1 METSFKKDAGKDFEF
16 LKEKLE
22 ESGDRDELEESLK
35 EEIKSA

>member
-1 METSFKKDAGKDFEF
+1 MESSFKKDAGKDFEF

-22 ESGDRDELEESLK
+22 DSGDRDELVESLK